1 MESILIAN
9 RGEIACRVI
18 RSARA
23 LGYRTVAVFSD
34 ADRDAPHVA
43 QADRAVHIGPPAASA
58 SYLNV
63 EALIAAARQAGA
75 DAIHPGYGFL
85 SENADF
91 ARACAEAGLTFIGP
105 PPQAIEWMGN
115 KAAAKHRMIA
125 AGVPCVPGYQP
136 DSEDSGTDERL
147 ITAAADIGYPLLVK
161 AAAGGGGRGMRLVT
175 SAEELPAALQS
186 ARAEAESAFGDGQ
199 LLLERAV
206 LGARH
211 VELQVFGDQR
221 GAVIHL
227 GERDCSVQR
236 RHQKVV
242 EEAPSPAVDPKLR
255 ARMGAAAVLAA
266 KTIGYV
272 GAGTVEFLLGPD
284 GEFYFL
290 EMNTRLQVEHPVTEL
305 VTGHDLVAWQLR
317 VAEGQPLPITQDQ
330 VQLCGHAIEVRLYA
344 EDPHAS
350 FMPQAGTLLAWEP
363 ATGAG
368 VRVDHGLRSGQ
379 EITPHYDPMVA
390 KVIAHG
396 ADRDEA
402 RRRLARALDR
412 TILFGPLHNKAFLR
426 DVLLHPVF
434 AEGGATTN
442 FIAEHFTVQLQR
454 RVPPTT
460 RMWAAAAL
468 LWTIGRDASLTDDGW
483 RTSEGSLEFPLH
495 LRGLDAD
502 DDSLDR
508 QLTVRCTGPGAREI
522 AGAGEDDDGRVTARV
537 LSRDG
542 ARVRIEFYDSGDDT
556 KPLQETALALLDDD
570 VLHLELAGQSAR
582 FTEVLPGADAEEG
595 AAAGDGVLRA
605 PATGRVVAVHV
616 AVGDRVEAGQALVV
630 ESMKLQQ
637 TYTAALAGTAELG
650 VKLDDPVAKGGLLAR
665 VEADASE

>member
-58 SYLNV
+58 SYLNG

-91 ARACAEAGLTFIGP
+91 ARACADAGLTFIGP

-136 DSEDSGTDERL
+136 DSEDSGTDARL
-147 ITAAADIGYPLLVK
+147 IAAAADIGYPLLVK

-175 SAEELPAALQS
+175 SAAELPAALQS

-211 VELQVFGDQR
+211 VELQVFGDQH

-236 RHQKVV
+236 RHQKVI
-242 EEAPSPAVDPKLR
+242 EEAPSPAVDAELR

-344 EDPHAS
+344 EDPYAS

-379 EITPHYDPMVA
+379 EITPHYDPMIA

-402 RRRLARALDR
+402 RRRLARALER
-412 TILFGPLHNKAFLR
+412 TVLFGPLHNKAFLR
-426 DVLLHPVF
+426 DVLLHRVF
-434 AEGGATTN
+434 AEGGATTH
-442 FIAEHFTVQLQR
+442 FIADNFAEPLKR

-468 LWTIGRDASLTDDGW
+468 LWTTARDPALTDDGW

-495 LRGLDAD
+495 LRALDSD
-502 DDSLDR
+502 DGDPLDR
-508 QLTVRCTGPGAREI
+508 QLTLSCTGPGAREI
-522 AGAGEDDDGRVTARV
+522 AGFSDGAGVHARV

-542 ARVRIEFYDSGDDT
+542 ARVRVEFREGDDQE
-556 KPLQETALALLDDD
+556 PLQETVLALFADDA
-570 VLHLELAGQSAR
+570 LYLEITGHSAR
-582 FTEVLPGADAEEG
+582 FGEVLPGADAEEEAG
-595 AAAGDGVLRA
+595 ARDGVLRA

-630 ESMKLQQ
+630 VESMKIQQ
-637 TYTAALAGTAELG
+637 TYTAALAGAVAELG
-650 VKLDDPVAKGGLLAR
+650 VKVGDQVAKGGLLAR
-665 VEADASE
+665 VEADAAE